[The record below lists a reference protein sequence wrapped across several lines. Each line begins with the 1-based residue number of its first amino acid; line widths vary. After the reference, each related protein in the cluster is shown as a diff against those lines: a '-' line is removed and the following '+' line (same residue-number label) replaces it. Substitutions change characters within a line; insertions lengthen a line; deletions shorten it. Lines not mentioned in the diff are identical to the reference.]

1 MRLFNLG
8 LIALLS
14 LATTANASLLSLM
27 SDLRGATGGIAQS
40 CPTTYEQSSCL
51 RVDGT
56 MISVVGKIEAGL
68 PGLIPGSWRDGPE
81 AGLSAD
87 IPGEA
92 RVIHLVPRGEG
103 QTLLVVQGVAAKAP
117 PVTLPPSTEVTV
129 ENPQGAYYVILDAR
143 SAPVRDLSSV
153 RGGTYQLVVSG
164 YGKATTRQALS
175 VPATGL
181 GRLRLPTLAPGA
193 VAPGTGGLVLP
204 SVPGYLFM
212 VQTASGEVVLDL
224 STLKPGFYDVFSY
237 RLDGT
242 AGPMAIT
249 QRVESGL
256 VSAIPL
262 TAFNTSFPGMP
273 SVPLAPVTQPA
284 APAAAPSSGSSGR
297 CWVNGYTRKN
307 GTYVSGYY
315 RSC

>member
-1 MRLFNLG
+1 M
-8 LIALLS
+8 
-14 LATTANASLLSLM
+14 
-27 SDLRGATGGIAQS
+27 
-40 CPTTYEQSSCL
+40 
-51 RVDGT
+51 
-56 MISVVGKIEAGL
+56 
-68 PGLIPGSWRDGPE
+68 
-81 AGLSAD
+81 
-87 IPGEA
+87 
-92 RVIHLVPRGEG
+92 
-103 QTLLVVQGVAAKAP
+103 
-117 PVTLPPSTEVTV
+117 TLPPFPEVTV

-143 SAPVRDLSSV
+143 NAPVRDLSRV

-164 YGKATTRQALS
+164 YGKATARQALS

-193 VAPGTGGLVLP
+193 VAPGTSGLVLP
-204 SVPGYLFM
+204 SVPGYLFL

-237 RLDGT
+237 RPDGT
-242 AGPMAIT
+242 VGPMAIT
-249 QRVESGL
+249 RRVESGL
-256 VSAIPL
+256 VSTVPL

-284 APAAAPSSGSSGR
+284 APAASPSSGSSGR